1 MFVSCVQPYTTTTAC
16 TWPITSSQWA
26 PSSSFDVCL
35 SPVCSPTPQQLHVP
49 GPSPPHNG
57 PPVLPLTYVCLLCAA
72 LHHNNCMYLAHHLLT
87 IGPQFQSQL
96 RQDLSLVSVTFVDLV
111 PKLRR
116 LGTEC
121 FIRCLQK
128 QRDGLTDCLANAK
141 GTTHL

>member
-16 TWPITSSQWA
+16 TWPITSSQSA

-87 IGPQFQSQL
+87 MGPLVLPLTFVCLLCAALHHNNCMYLAHHLLTMGPQFFL
-96 RQDLSLVSVTFVDLV
+96 
-111 PKLRR
+111 
-116 LGTEC
+116 
-121 FIRCLQK
+121 
-128 QRDGLTDCLANAK
+128 
-141 GTTHL
+141 